1 MKHLQSSLGIS
12 ILEPHTKFELQLA
25 DAYSAFSTFVL
36 EDEAER
42 CISIIEKHLSR
53 GGDGGGVGYLSGG
66 GDEYDI
72 YRLNIAI
79 TNNDDNHHSDGA
91 AASELLDMFHNSHEG
106 KRYRRILTYEKLTQY
121 MIGMC
126 ERHRCE
132 SEQQQDNIIISS
144 SSSSS
149 RRYDRVGNLMLILN
163 FGPTPGQIRHIDNTD
178 GNLFV
183 SVYMSTHC
191 PSTVLYEVGDPFIE
205 CTSDLIDYWDD
216 CYSNDI
222 WKDSSSNNKYPPP
235 AEVPLLIRDVF
246 NAMGNEQLGIG
257 KRQHYTSKYKFW
269 GTINRMLQRFGRLYQ
284 PIEQV
289 HKFEVD
295 PGTTFVAGGNE
306 VHAGP
311 PTFAP
316 RMFAFAIGIPED
328 EEDDELLRKSKYKH
342 STGGD
347 ESSDEGQ
354 DDEDEENNGEVQYFP
369 VLFHLDLCSIVFGI
383 MEHEYNDRSEEHY
396 PSKVFLLRILIQFIC
411 EYPSETYTETLGST
425 GREEL
430 QLWFGRLRTAL
441 NDGLNVDNV
450 LDEAASDKSVVFSRR
465 IVKRGR
471 KSKRR

>member
-12 ILEPHTKFELQLA
+12 LLEPQTKFELHLA

-36 EDEAER
+36 DDEAEQ
-42 CISIIEKHLSR
+42 CISVIEKHLSR

-79 TNNDDNHHSDGA
+79 TNNDDDNHYSSGA

-106 KRYRRILTYEKLTQY
+106 KRYRRTLTYEKLTQY

-132 SEQQQDNIIISS
+132 SEQQQQEDNII

-183 SVYMSTHC
+183 SVYMSTNC
-191 PSTVLYEVGDPFIE
+191 PSTVIYEVGDPLIE
-205 CTSDLIDYWDD
+205 CTNDLIDYWDD
-216 CYSNDI
+216 CNSNDI
-222 WKDSSSNNKYPPP
+222 CKDSSKSNKYPTPG
-235 AEVPLLIRDVF
+235 EVPLLIRDVF
-246 NAMGNEQLGIG
+246 NAIGDEQLGVG

-284 PIEQV
+284 PIEQI

-311 PTFAP
+311 PTISP

-328 EEDDELLRKSKYKH
+328 EEDELLLRKSKYKP
-342 STGGD
+342 STGDD
-347 ESSDEGQ
+347 ESDEGQ
-354 DDEDEENNGEVQYFP
+354 DDGDEENNGEVQYFP
-369 VLFHLDLCSIVFGI
+369 VLFHLDLCSIIFGI
-383 MEHEYNDRSEEHY
+383 MDHEYNDRSDEHY
-396 PSKVFLLRILIQFIC
+396 ISKVFLLRVLIQFIC
-411 EYPSETYTETLGST
+411 EYPSETYSETLGNT
-425 GREEL
+425 GGREV
-430 QLWFGRLRTAL
+430 QTWFGRLRTAL

-450 LDEAASDKSVVFSRR
+450 LDEAACDKSVVFSRR

-471 KSKRR
+471 KSKHN

>member
-1 MKHLQSSLGIS
+1 MKHLQSALGIS
-12 ILEPHTKFELQLA
+12 LLEPHTKFELQLA

-53 GGDGGGVGYLSGG
+53 GGGDGGGVGYLSGG

-79 TNNDDNHHSDGA
+79 TNNDDDSHHSSGA
-91 AASELLDMFHNSHEG
+91 AASELLHMFHNSHEG
-106 KRYRRILTYEKLTQY
+106 KRYRRTLTYEKLTQY

-132 SEQQQDNIIISS
+132 SEQQQQDNIINSS
-144 SSSSS
+144 FSSS
-149 RRYDRVGNLMLILN
+149 RRYDRVGNVMLILN

-183 SVYMSTHC
+183 SVYISTNC
-191 PSTVLYEVGDPFIE
+191 PSTIIYEVGDPLIE
-205 CTSDLIDYWDD
+205 CTSDLIDYWDE
-216 CYSNDI
+216 CNSNDI
-222 WKDSSSNNKYPPP
+222 WEDSSSSNKPPG
-235 AEVPLLIRDVF
+235 EVPLLIRDVF
-246 NAMGNEQLGIG
+246 NAIGDEQLGIG

-284 PIEQV
+284 PVEQI

-316 RMFAFAIGIPED
+316 RMFAFAIGVP
-328 EEDDELLRKSKYKH
+328 EEDDDFYRRSKYKP

-347 ESSDEGQ
+347 ECDEGQ
-354 DDEDEENNGEVQYFP
+354 DEDEENNGEVQYFP
-369 VLFHLDLCSIVFGI
+369 VLFHLDLCSIIFGI
-383 MEHEYNDRSEEHY
+383 MEHEYNDRRDEHY

-411 EYPSETYTETLGST
+411 EYPSETYAETLGST
-425 GREEL
+425 GGREEL
-430 QLWFGRLRTAL
+430 QIWFGRLRTAL
-441 NDGLNVDNV
+441 NDGLNIDNV
-450 LDEAASDKSVVFSRR
+450 LDEAACDKSVVFSRR
-465 IVKRGR
+465 IAKRGR
-471 KSKRR
+471 KSKHK